1 MNFRR
6 LLLGSLFVLLPSAAL
21 LAQEAV
27 EPRVTP
33 AEEAP
38 VVETTPQVETRPQV
52 ETAAPEIEATP
63 IPGTEEEKPKRSKV
77 KEKAPTEES
86 HARTEESQVRDI
98 QDSMTAEQFKAAGL
112 DKLSQEEL
120 NSLNRWLQGY
130 RQKAETKAAE
140 VATAEATKKAASES
154 RTRMDVILSRV
165 DDENFTGVTGRSIIK
180 LEDGTVWKQTNM
192 DDHFHAQVTN
202 RPPARVNHGTFGY
215 KMHIVGV
222 PEFYVDP
229 VRSK

>member
-6 LLLGSLFVLLPSAAL
+6 LLFGSLFVLLPSAAL

-33 AEEAP
+33 AQDAP
-38 VVETTPQVETRPQV
+38 VVETSPQVETTPQVETV
-52 ETAAPEIEATP
+52 APEIEATP
-63 IPGTEEEKPKRSKV
+63 IPSTEEEKPKRSRV
-77 KEKAPTEES
+77 KEKAEKAP
-86 HARTEESQVRDI
+86 EESQVRDI

-140 VATAEATKKAASES
+140 TATAEATKKAASES

-165 DDENFTGVTGRSIIK
+165 DDENFVGVTGRSIIK
-180 LEDGTVWKQTNM
+180 LEDGTVWKQTNA

>member
-1 MNFRR
+1 
-6 LLLGSLFVLLPSAAL
+6 LPSAAL

-33 AEEAP
+33 AENAP
-38 VVETTPQVETRPQV
+38 VVETTPQVETAPQVETRPQV
-52 ETAAPEIEATP
+52 ETAPEIEATP
-63 IPGTEEEKPKRSKV
+63 IPSTEAKPSTEEEKPRRSRV
-77 KEKAPTEES
+77 KEKA
-86 HARTEESQVRDI
+86 ATEESQVRDI

-130 RQKAETKAAE
+130 RQKVETKAAE
-140 VATAEATKKAASES
+140 TATAEATKKAASES

-165 DDENFTGVTGRSIIK
+165 DDENFTGTTGRSIIK
-180 LEDGTVWKQTNM
+180 LEDGTVWKQTNA
-192 DDHFHAQVTN
+192 DDHFHAQITN

>member
-33 AEEAP
+33 AQDAP
-38 VVETTPQVETRPQV
+38 VVETMPQVET
-52 ETAAPEIEATP
+52 APEIEATP
-63 IPGTEEEKPKRSKV
+63 IPSTQEKPSTEEEKPKRSRV
-77 KEKAPTEES
+77 KERAEKAP
-86 HARTEESQVRDI
+86 EESQVRDI
-98 QDSMTAEQFKAAGL
+98 QDTMTAEQFKAAGL

-130 RQKAETKAAE
+130 RQKVETKAAE
-140 VATAEATKKAASES
+140 TATAEATKKAASES

-165 DDENFTGVTGRSIIK
+165 DDENFTGTTGRSIIK
-180 LEDGTVWKQTNM
+180 LEDGTVWKQTNA
-192 DDHFHAQVTN
+192 DDHFHAQITN

>member
-33 AEEAP
+33 AQGAP
-38 VVETTPQVETRPQV
+38 VVETTPQVET
-52 ETAAPEIEATP
+52 APEIEATP
-63 IPGTEEEKPKRSKV
+63 IPSTEEEKPKRSRV
-77 KEKAPTEES
+77 KEKVSEES
-86 HARTEESQVRDI
+86 QARTEESQVRDI
-98 QDSMTAEQFKAAGL
+98 QDTMTAEQFKAAGL

-120 NSLNRWLQGY
+120 NSLNKWLQGY
-130 RQKAETKAAE
+130 RQKVETKAAE
-140 VATAEATKKAASES
+140 TATAEATKKAASES
-154 RTRMDVILSRV
+154 RARMDVILSRV
-165 DDENFTGVTGRSIIK
+165 DDENFVGVTGRSIIK
-180 LEDGTVWKQTNM
+180 LEDGTVWKQTNA